1 MSLLTSCNVGNSHP
15 ASESAFRSN
24 EVHYYDSEQQ
34 MDLFTQDKEPF
45 EGLFNALYDSE
56 YTFLSFNQRYD
67 GEIRWTILNTDET
80 EIAQF
85 KDVDSDIISDDVLNA
100 INSFF
105 DKYHC
110 RSVDW
115 NGGVLT
121 ISFWNEWGNDGIIR
135 TEEGPS
141 EDVADFYNE
150 LAENWY
156 YFALPT
162 V

>member
-1 MSLLTSCNVGNSHP
+1 MTLLTSCNVGNSWSSP
-15 ASESAFRSN
+15 ESAFRSN
-24 EVHYYDSEQQ
+24 ELHYYNSEQQ
-34 MDLFTQDKEPF
+34 MDLFMQDKESF
-45 EGLFNALYDSE
+45 EYLFNVLYDSE

-85 KDVDSDIISDDVLNA
+85 KDVDSDSISDDVLNA

-105 DKYHC
+105 DKYYC
-110 RSVDW
+110 RSIDW

-121 ISFWNEWGNDGIIR
+121 ISFWNEWGNDGIVR
-135 TEEGPS
+135 TEERPS
-141 EDVADFYNE
+141 KAVMDYFAE
-150 LAENWY
+150 LEKNWY